1 MKISVSKIGFVLGPL
16 SFILIMVFFNPDD
29 LEFQGKAILACASWI
44 AIWWVTE
51 PIPIAATSLL
61 PIIIFPLSGGLDIK
75 TTTAAFGHKYVFLFI
90 GSFILAIAIQK
101 WKLHKR
107 IALNIISKVGVN
119 KSNIILGFMIAT
131 AFLSMWISNT
141 ATSVMILPVGL
152 AIISQ
157 LKDDPNTPENENSL
171 FGKAL
176 MLAIAYSASIGGMAT
191 IIGTPPNMIF
201 AGVIKESYNIEIS
214 FFDWFKFGLPLSI
227 FFLFICWFYLTK
239 IAFKFKQKEFSAG
252 KEEVVS
258 QLKGLGKISY
268 EEKTILIVF
277 ILTALAWITRNV
289 QIDGVQ
295 YGLAKIIPNLDDTI
309 IAIISAL
316 VLFILPSKKST
327 IKNKLTKIIDWED
340 AMKLPWGILLLFGA
354 GMALAQGFDSSGLA
368 IWIGNQLTYL
378 SDVPLV
384 ILLLILIASVNFLTE
399 VTSNMATT
407 AMLLPILVS
416 LAVVLDLHPYYLLVS
431 ATLAASC
438 AFMLPVATP
447 PNTVVFGS
455 GLLKIEDMFKKGLW
469 LNLISIITLTFTIYY
484 VLPYF
489 WDLVTPL

>member
-1 MKISVSKIGFVLGPL
+1 MSVNKIGFVLGPL
-16 SFILIMVFFNPDD
+16 CFILIMLFFNPDD

-107 IALNIISKVGVN
+107 IALNIINQVGVN

-191 IIGTPPNMIF
+191 LIGTPPNMIF

-239 IAFKFKQKEFSAG
+239 IAFKFKQKKFSAG
-252 KEEVVS
+252 KEEIVS

-277 ILTALAWITRNV
+277 ILTALAWISRSYILV
-289 QIDGVQ
+289 
-295 YGLAKIIPNLDDTI
+295 KIIPNLDDTI
-309 IAIISAL
+309 IAVISAI

-327 IKNKLTKIIDWED
+327 IKNKLTKIVDWED

>member
-1 MKISVSKIGFVLGPL
+1 MSVNKIGFVLGPL
-16 SFILIMVFFNPDD
+16 CFILIMLFFNPDD

-107 IALNIISKVGVN
+107 IALNIINQVGVN
-119 KSNIILGFMIAT
+119 KSNIILGFMTAT

-252 KEEVVS
+252 KEEIVS

-277 ILTALAWITRNV
+277 ILTALAWISRSYILV
-289 QIDGVQ
+289 
-295 YGLAKIIPNLDDTI
+295 KIIPNLDDTI
-309 IAIISAL
+309 IAVISAI

-327 IKNKLTKIIDWED
+327 IKNKLTKIVDWED

>member
-1 MKISVSKIGFVLGPL
+1 MKLSVSKIGFVLGPL
-16 SFILIMVFFNPDD
+16 SFILIMLFFNPAD

-44 AIWWVTE
+44 AIWWITE

-107 IALNIISKVGVN
+107 IALNIINLVGVN

-191 IIGTPPNMIF
+191 LIGTPPNMIF

-214 FFDWFKFGLPLSI
+214 FFDWFKFGLPLSL

-239 IAFKFKQKEFSAG
+239 IAFKFKQKQFSAG
-252 KEEVVS
+252 KKEINT
-258 QLKGLGKISY
+258 QLKSLGKISY

-277 ILTALAWITRNV
+277 ICTALAWISRSYV
-289 QIDGVQ
+289 LV
-295 YGLAKIIPNLDDTI
+295 KIIPNLDDTI

-316 VLFILPSKKST
+316 VLFVLPSKKSK

-384 ILLLILIASVNFLTE
+384 ILILILIASVNFLTE

-469 LNLISIITLTFTIYY
+469 LNLISIIILTFTIYY

-489 WDLVTPL
+489 WDLITPL

>member
-16 SFILIMVFFNPDD
+16 CFILIMLFFNPDD

-107 IALNIISKVGVN
+107 IALNIINQVGVN

-277 ILTALAWITRNV
+277 ILTALAWISRSYILV
-289 QIDGVQ
+289 
-295 YGLAKIIPNLDDTI
+295 KIIPNLDDTI
-309 IAIISAL
+309 IAVISAIL
-316 VLFILPSKKST
+316 LFILPSKKST
-327 IKNKLTKIIDWED
+327 IKNKLTKIVDWED

>member
-1 MKISVSKIGFVLGPL
+1 MKISASKIGFVLGPL
-16 SFILIMVFFNPDD
+16 SFILIMLFFNPDD

-107 IALNIISKVGVN
+107 IALNIINQVGVN
-119 KSNIILGFMIAT
+119 KSNIILGFMTAT

-227 FFLFICWFYLTK
+227 FFLFICLCPLVD
-239 IAFKFKQKEFSAG
+239 S
-252 KEEVVS
+252 
-258 QLKGLGKISY
+258 LDISSPSPRDR
-268 EEKTILIVF
+268 
-277 ILTALAWITRNV
+277 A
-289 QIDGVQ
+289 D
-295 YGLAKIIPNLDDTI
+295 NL
-309 IAIISAL
+309 
-316 VLFILPSKKST
+316 VK
-327 IKNKLTKIIDWED
+327 
-340 AMKLPWGILLLFGA
+340 
-354 GMALAQGFDSSGLA
+354 LA
-368 IWIGNQLTYL
+368 IEGRINPLKKETSAFCDWAAEYGARRIENALIELDRVLASPKRGEAILHAQALTRFIARNIDA
-378 SDVPLV
+378 DV
-384 ILLLILIASVNFLTE
+384 
-399 VTSNMATT
+399 M
-407 AMLLPILVS
+407 
-416 LAVVLDLHPYYLLVS
+416 
-431 ATLAASC
+431 TLKAAIK
-438 AFMLPVATP
+438 
-447 PNTVVFGS
+447 G
-455 GLLKIEDMFKKGLW
+455 IE
-469 LNLISIITLTFTIYY
+469 
-484 VLPYF
+484 
-489 WDLVTPL
+489 

>member
-16 SFILIMVFFNPDD
+16 CFILIMLFFNPDD

-107 IALNIISKVGVN
+107 IALNIINQVGVN

-252 KEEVVS
+252 KEEIVS

-277 ILTALAWITRNV
+277 ILTALAWISRSYILV
-289 QIDGVQ
+289 
-295 YGLAKIIPNLDDTI
+295 KIIPNLDDTI
-309 IAIISAL
+309 IAVISAIL
-316 VLFILPSKKST
+316 LFILPSKKST
-327 IKNKLTKIIDWED
+327 IKNKLTKIVDWED

>member
-1 MKISVSKIGFVLGPL
+1 MSVNKIGFVLGPL
-16 SFILIMVFFNPDD
+16 CFILIMLFFNPDD

-107 IALNIISKVGVN
+107 IALNIINQVGVN
-119 KSNIILGFMIAT
+119 KSNIILGFMTAT

-252 KEEVVS
+252 KEEIVS

-277 ILTALAWITRNV
+277 ILTALAWISRSYILV
-289 QIDGVQ
+289 
-295 YGLAKIIPNLDDTI
+295 KIIPNLDDTI
-309 IAIISAL
+309 IAVISAI

-327 IKNKLTKIIDWED
+327 IKNKLTKIVDWED

-416 LAVVLDLHPYYLLVS
+416 LAVILDLHPYYLLVS

>member
-1 MKISVSKIGFVLGPL
+1 MSVNKIGFVLGPL
-16 SFILIMVFFNPDD
+16 CFILIMLFFNPDD

-107 IALNIISKVGVN
+107 IALNIINQVGVN

-191 IIGTPPNMIF
+191 LIGTPPNMIF

-252 KEEVVS
+252 KEEIVS
-258 QLKGLGKISY
+258 QLRGLGKISY

-277 ILTALAWITRNV
+277 ILTALAWISRSYILV
-289 QIDGVQ
+289 
-295 YGLAKIIPNLDDTI
+295 KIIPNLDDTI
-309 IAIISAL
+309 IAVISAI

-327 IKNKLTKIIDWED
+327 IKNKLTKIVDWED

>member
-16 SFILIMVFFNPDD
+16 CFILIMLFFNPDD

-107 IALNIISKVGVN
+107 IALNIINQVGVN

-191 IIGTPPNMIF
+191 LIGTPPNMIF

-252 KEEVVS
+252 KEEIVS

-277 ILTALAWITRNV
+277 ILTALAWISRSYILV
-289 QIDGVQ
+289 
-295 YGLAKIIPNLDDTI
+295 KIIPNLDDTI
-309 IAIISAL
+309 IAVISAIL
-316 VLFILPSKKST
+316 LFILPSKKST
-327 IKNKLTKIIDWED
+327 IKNKLTKIVDWED

-384 ILLLILIASVNFLTE
+384 ILILILIASVNFLTE

>member
-277 ILTALAWITRNV
+277 ILTALAWISRSYILV
-289 QIDGVQ
+289 
-295 YGLAKIIPNLDDTI
+295 KIIPNLDDTI
-309 IAIISAL
+309 IAVISAI

>member
-1 MKISVSKIGFVLGPL
+1 MKISAGKIGFVLGPL
-16 SFILIMVFFNPDD
+16 SFVLIMLFFTPDD
-29 LEFQGKAILACASWI
+29 IEFQGKAILACASWI

-107 IALNIISKVGVN
+107 IALNIINQVGVN
-119 KSNIILGFMIAT
+119 KSNIILGFMTAT

-214 FFDWFKFGLPLSI
+214 FFDWFMFGLPLSI

-239 IAFKFKQKEFSAG
+239 IAFRFKQKEFSAG
-252 KEEVVS
+252 KEEIVS

-295 YGLAKIIPNLDDTI
+295 YGLTKIIPNLDDTI

-327 IKNKLTKIIDWED
+327 ITNKLTKIIDWED

-368 IWIGNQLTYL
+368 IWIGSQLTYL

-384 ILLLILIASVNFLTE
+384 VLILILIASVNFLTE

-484 VLPYF
+484 LLPYF

>member
-1 MKISVSKIGFVLGPL
+1 MKISAGKIGFVLGPL
-16 SFILIMVFFNPDD
+16 CFILIMLFFNPDD

-107 IALNIISKVGVN
+107 IALNIINQVGVN
-119 KSNIILGFMIAT
+119 KSNIILGFMTAT

-252 KEEVVS
+252 KEEIVS

-277 ILTALAWITRNV
+277 ILTALAWISRSYILV
-289 QIDGVQ
+289 
-295 YGLAKIIPNLDDTI
+295 KIIPNLDDTI
-309 IAIISAL
+309 IAVISAI

-327 IKNKLTKIIDWED
+327 IKNKLTKIVDWED

>member
-1 MKISVSKIGFVLGPL
+1 MKISASKIGFVLGPL
-16 SFILIMVFFNPDD
+16 CFILIMLFFNPDD

-107 IALNIISKVGVN
+107 IALNIINQVGVN

-252 KEEVVS
+252 KEEIVS

-277 ILTALAWITRNV
+277 ILTALAWISRSYILV
-289 QIDGVQ
+289 
-295 YGLAKIIPNLDDTI
+295 KIIPNLDDTI
-309 IAIISAL
+309 IAVISAI

>member
-1 MKISVSKIGFVLGPL
+1 MKMSVNKIGFVLGPL
-16 SFILIMVFFNPDD
+16 CFILIMLFFNPDD

-107 IALNIISKVGVN
+107 IALNIINQVGVN

-191 IIGTPPNMIF
+191 LIGTPPNMIF

-252 KEEVVS
+252 KEEIVS

-277 ILTALAWITRNV
+277 ILTALAWISRSYILV
-289 QIDGVQ
+289 
-295 YGLAKIIPNLDDTI
+295 KIIPNLDDTI
-309 IAIISAL
+309 IAVISAI

-327 IKNKLTKIIDWED
+327 IKNKLTKIVDWED

>member
-295 YGLAKIIPNLDDTI
+295 YGLTKIIPNLDDTI

-438 AFMLPVATP
+438 AFMLPVASP

>member
-1 MKISVSKIGFVLGPL
+1 MSVNKIGFVLGPL
-16 SFILIMVFFNPDD
+16 CFILIMLFFNPDD

-119 KSNIILGFMIAT
+119 KSNIILGFMTAT

-191 IIGTPPNMIF
+191 LIGTPPNMIF

-252 KEEVVS
+252 KEEIVS

-277 ILTALAWITRNV
+277 ILTALAWISRSYILV
-289 QIDGVQ
+289 
-295 YGLAKIIPNLDDTI
+295 KIIPNLDDTI
-309 IAIISAL
+309 IAVISAI

-327 IKNKLTKIIDWED
+327 IKNKLTKIVDWED

>member
-1 MKISVSKIGFVLGPL
+1 MSAGKIGFVLGPL
-16 SFILIMVFFNPDD
+16 CFILIMLFFNPDD

-107 IALNIISKVGVN
+107 IALNIINQVGVN

-191 IIGTPPNMIF
+191 LIGTPPNMIF

-252 KEEVVS
+252 KEEIVS

-277 ILTALAWITRNV
+277 ILTALAWISRSYILV
-289 QIDGVQ
+289 
-295 YGLAKIIPNLDDTI
+295 KIIPNLDDTI
-309 IAIISAL
+309 IAVISAI

-327 IKNKLTKIIDWED
+327 IKNKLTKIVDWED

>member
-1 MKISVSKIGFVLGPL
+1 MSVNKIGFVLGPL
-16 SFILIMVFFNPDD
+16 CFILIMLFFNPDD

-277 ILTALAWITRNV
+277 ILTALAWISRSYILV
-289 QIDGVQ
+289 
-295 YGLAKIIPNLDDTI
+295 KIIPNLDDTI
-309 IAIISAL
+309 IAVISAI

-327 IKNKLTKIIDWED
+327 IKNKLTKIVDWED

>member
-1 MKISVSKIGFVLGPL
+1 MKLSVSKIGFVLGPL
-16 SFILIMVFFNPDD
+16 SFILIMLFFNPAD

-44 AIWWVTE
+44 AIWWITE

-107 IALNIISKVGVN
+107 IALNIINLVGVN

-191 IIGTPPNMIF
+191 LIGTPPNMIF

-214 FFDWFKFGLPLSI
+214 FFDWFKFGLPLSL

-239 IAFKFKQKEFSAG
+239 IAFKFKQKQFSAG
-252 KEEVVS
+252 KKEINT
-258 QLKGLGKISY
+258 QLKSLGKISY

-277 ILTALAWITRNV
+277 ILTALAWISRSYV
-289 QIDGVQ
+289 LVR
-295 YGLAKIIPNLDDTI
+295 IIPNLDDTI

-316 VLFILPSKKST
+316 VLFVLPSKKSK

-354 GMALAQGFDSSGLA
+354 GMALAQGFDTSGLA

-384 ILLLILIASVNFLTE
+384 ILILILIASVNFLTE

-469 LNLISIITLTFTIYY
+469 LNLISIIILTFTIYY

-489 WDLVTPL
+489 WDLITPL

>member
-16 SFILIMVFFNPDD
+16 CFILIMLFFNPDD

-107 IALNIISKVGVN
+107 IALNIINQVGVN

-252 KEEVVS
+252 KEEIVS

-277 ILTALAWITRNV
+277 ILTALAWISRSYILV
-289 QIDGVQ
+289 
-295 YGLAKIIPNLDDTI
+295 KIIPNLDDTI
-309 IAIISAL
+309 IAVISAIL
-316 VLFILPSKKST
+316 LFILPSKKST
-327 IKNKLTKIIDWED
+327 IKNKLTKIVDWED

-384 ILLLILIASVNFLTE
+384 ILILILIASVNFLTE